1 MVNFAQAVQNTSRL
15 SLTANGMATFE
26 SSSDPSVDL
35 FFAIG
40 SSRGKDL
47 SQAFARSYASDPD
60 ISMKILFWARD
71 VRGGAGER
79 DTFRKLIC
87 NLEVTQIKSLE
98 ANLSLIPLYGRW
110 DDLLV
115 FQTPRMKVLAYDLIN
130 RALRAGN
137 GLTAK
142 WMPRKGTVAND
153 LRKYMNFT
161 PKAYRQLLVSLTNV
175 VETQMCAKNW
185 DAINYSHVPSIAAA
199 RYQKAFN
206 KRDTA
211 RYASWKEGLKTG
223 ETKVNASALYPYDVL
238 KSIEY
243 GDRDVAAAQ
252 WEALP
257 NYLGDDK
264 ILPMIDVS
272 GSMNCSV
279 GTSTG
284 QKGVGINCMDMSVSL
299 GLYIADKQ
307 TGAFKDCFLTF
318 DTNSRLEVLKGN
330 LLQKIAQ
337 LRSADWGGSTNL
349 DSGFQEI
356 LRVATTNNL
365 PASEM
370 PKYLVVLSDMEFN
383 PYSSGMR
390 NIGAFELATN
400 MFASAGYEL
409 PNIVWWNL
417 NARPDAQGNS
427 PVRFDQTG
435 AALISGYSPSIMKSV
450 LTATSF
456 TPRDIMMETIG
467 GDRYQ
472 VVTSRPTIPRR
483 AAQ

>member
-1 MVNFAQAVQNTSRL
+1 MVNFAQAVQNTSRP
-15 SLTANGMATFE
+15 SLTANGMATLE

-47 SQAFARSYASDPD
+47 STAFARSYASDPD
-60 ISMKILFWARD
+60 IAMKILFWARD
-71 VRGGAGER
+71 ARGGAGER
-79 DTFRKLIC
+79 ETFRKLIR
-87 NLEVTQIKSLE
+87 NLETTQPASLM
-98 ANLSLIPLYGRW
+98 ANLALIPLYGRW

-115 FQTPRMKVLAYDLIN
+115 FQTDKFKVEAYDLIN
-130 RALRAGN
+130 RALRASN
-137 GLTAK
+137 GLAAK
-142 WMPRKGTVAND
+142 WMPRKGPVAND

-185 DAINYSHVPSIAAA
+185 EAINYSHVPSVAAA

-206 KRDTA
+206 KRDSS
-211 RYASWKEGLKTG
+211 RYTSWKEGLKTG
-223 ETKVNASALYPYDVL
+223 ETKVNASTLYPYDVL
-238 KSIEY
+238 RSVGH
-243 GDRDVAAAQ
+243 GDAEVASAQ
-252 WEALP
+252 WDVLP

-264 ILPMIDVS
+264 ILPMVDVS
-272 GSMNCSV
+272 GSMNQPV
-279 GTSTG
+279 GVATG
-284 QKGVGINCMDMSVSL
+284 QKGIKLDCMDMSVSL

-318 DTNSRLEVLKGN
+318 NTNSRLEVLKGN

-337 LRSADWGGSTNL
+337 LRSADWGGSTSL
-349 DSGFQEI
+349 ESGFREI
-356 LRVATTNNL
+356 LSVATTNRL
-365 PASEM
+365 PTSEM

-383 PYSSGMR
+383 PHVSGMR
-390 NIGAFELATN
+390 NIGAFDLATK
-400 MFASAGYEL
+400 MFNAAGYEL
-409 PNIVWWNL
+409 PKIVWWNL

-435 AALISGYSPSIMKSV
+435 AALVSGYSPSIMKSV
-450 LTATSF
+450 LSATSF

-467 GDRYQ
+467 SERYQ
-472 VVTSRPTIPRR
+472 AVT
-483 AAQ
+483 A